1 MANNEFKQ
9 EEEDEYEVDNE
20 FFVPHGYLSDG
31 EEEKDEDEVQQQH
44 YRQTMIKFFASYH
57 GFLCDRRGEENGRA

>member
-31 EEEKDEDEVQQQH
+31 EEEKDEDEV
-44 YRQTMIKFFASYH
+44 
-57 GFLCDRRGEENGRA
+57 